1 MRALRTSESSAWR
14 DDWKR
19 VLGDAFSL
27 ERGAQVGDWVV
38 AGGRMRN
45 SVVSTC
51 QQEAR
56 LNGEQ
61 DLRISID
68 LLC

>member
-1 MRALRTSESSAWR
+1 M
-14 DDWKR
+14 
-19 VLGDAFSL
+19 LGDAFSL